1 MPAWTSR
8 GTSEEG
14 AKAENADAAARS
26 FDRWRLR
33 RLSAGQWLFGACAA
47 PGLWLGWQWLTGT
60 LGADPLAALIHR
72 SGWWALFWLMV
83 TLSVTPLR
91 RLSVVLSRWA
101 ELHWGRRLADWNG
114 LVRQRRQLGL
124 WSFAYASAHTLFYA
138 VLDAGSWRE
147 VLADAFERPF
157 IGVGW
162 LALGA
167 LLPLAATSNQ
177 AAMRRLKKYWGRLHR
192 LVHVAV
198 VAALLHAWWQ
208 SKVGQPLPW
217 DFTAAA
223 VLALVARGWA
233 WWRGDRAPAQE
244 VPPRQPR

>member
-8 GTSEEG
+8 GTSEG
-14 AKAENADAAARS
+14 AKAEHADAAARP
-26 FDRWRLR
+26 FDRWRP
-33 RLSAGQWLFGACAA
+33 RLPSAGHWLFGVCAA
-47 PGLWLGWQWLTGT
+47 PGLWLGWQWLTGS

-83 TLSVTPLR
+83 TLSLTPLR

-101 ELHWGRRLADWNG
+101 ELRWGRRLADWNG

-124 WSFAYASAHTLFYA
+124 WSFAYACSHVALYA
-138 VLDAGSWRE
+138 ALDAGAWQE
-147 VLADAFERPF
+147 VLADAVERPF

-162 LALGA
+162 LALAA

-177 AAMRRLKKYWGRLHR
+177 AAMRRLKKNWSRLHR
-192 LVHVAV
+192 LAYVAAA
-198 VAALLHAWWQ
+198 AALLHAWWQ
-208 SKVGQPLPW
+208 VKVGQPLPW

-223 VLALVARGWA
+223 ALALVARVWA

-244 VPPRQPR
+244 VPPRQAR